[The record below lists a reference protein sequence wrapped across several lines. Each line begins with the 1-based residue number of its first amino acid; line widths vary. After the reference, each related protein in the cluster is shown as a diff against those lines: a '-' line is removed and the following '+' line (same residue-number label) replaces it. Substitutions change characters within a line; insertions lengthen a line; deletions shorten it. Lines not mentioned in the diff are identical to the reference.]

1 MPDPDVMT
9 VFDRAAVRRHRDR
22 AAPDLPAHGFLL
34 DEVAERLLDRLDDVR
49 RDFPAVLDL
58 GAHRGG
64 LGRRLAGGRK
74 GAGTVILCDLSEGMM
89 RAAGPGSGLRV
100 AADEEFLPFAE
111 GCFDLVVSNLSLHWV
126 NDLPGALVQLRRALK
141 PDGLFLGAMLGGET
155 LFELRRCLMEAEA
168 EVLGGV
174 SPRVS
179 PFAEV
184 RDAGN
189 LLQRAGFALPVV
201 DTDTITVTYE
211 DAFRLMADLRGMGEA
226 NAGLNRRRPGTPRAR
241 FLRAAERYADL
252 YAGPD
257 GRIGATFQILWMA
270 GWAPHESQ
278 QRPARPGSA
287 ERRLADALG
296 TEERPA
302 GDTAMPGRP
311 PVR

>member
-1 MPDPDVMT
+1 MSDPDVMN

-22 AAPDLPAHGFLL
+22 AAPNLPAHDFLL
-34 DEVAERLLDRLDDVR
+34 EEVAERLLDRLDDVR

-74 GAGTVILCDLSEGMM
+74 GVRTVVLCDLSEGMM
-89 RAAGPGSGLRV
+89 RAAGPGGMPRV
-100 AADEEFLPFAE
+100 VADEEFLPFAE
-111 GCFDLVVSNLSLHWV
+111 ASFDLAVSSLSLHWV

-141 PDGLFLGAMLGGET
+141 PDGLFIGAMLGGET

-168 EVLGGV
+168 EILGGV
-174 SPRVS
+174 SPRIS

-184 RDAGN
+184 RDAGS

-211 DAFRLMADLRGMGEA
+211 NVFRLMADLRGMGEA
-226 NAGLNRRRPGTPRAR
+226 NAGLNRRRMPVPRTL
-241 FLRAAERYADL
+241 FLKAAERYAEL

-287 ERRLADALG
+287 GRRLADALG

-302 GDTAMPGRP
+302 GDKAGPERSP
-311 PVR
+311 AQ